1 MKVSLL
7 LLSFSHSLPTT
18 DYMLYFQDIKQ
29 SSLPDLWV
37 AFHLYL
43 EPAFA
48 EVLYDRVIVF
58 RPKE

>member
-1 MKVSLL
+1 
-7 LLSFSHSLPTT
+7 
-18 DYMLYFQDIKQ
+18 MLYFQNIKQ
-29 SSLPDLWV
+29 SFLPDLWAV
-37 AFHLYL
+37 FRLSL